1 MREKE
6 YVIKDAQGIHAR
18 PAGQLVKLAQ
28 EYPCS
33 ITVTNKGK
41 EVDAKRIL
49 GVMSLGDHWQIFR
62 GKYVGVSWNGS
73 SNGQECIRRHS
84 YRKT

>member
-41 EVDAKRIL
+41 EADAKRIL
-49 GVMSLGDHWQIFR
+49 GVMSLGAKCGESIVIKCEGENEDNAIEAIVRFLEE
-62 GKYVGVSWNGS
+62 NM
-73 SNGQECIRRHS
+73 
-84 YRKT
+84 

>member
-28 EYPCS
+28 EYMAKYS
-33 ITVTNKGK
+33 ITALPVVSAKGTQR
-41 EVDAKRIL
+41 EYWVL
-49 GVMSLGDHWQIFR
+49 
-62 GKYVGVSWNGS
+62 
-73 SNGQECIRRHS
+73 
-84 YRKT
+84 

>member
-49 GVMSLGDHWQIFR
+49 GVMSLGAKFGESIVIKCEGENEDNAIETIGRFLEE
-62 GKYVGVSWNGS
+62 NM
-73 SNGQECIRRHS
+73 
-84 YRKT
+84 